1 MAERVFGAIPGYEIG
16 SNFLNSK
23 ELSEVGLHRPT
34 QAGISGSSTEGAD
47 SIVLSGG
54 YEDDEDFGKEIIY
67 TGHGGQDSVTKEQV
81 RDQELRAQ
89 GHAVHYN

>member
-16 SNFLNSK
+16 SNFLNRK
-23 ELSEVGLHRPT
+23 ELSEAGLHRPP

-54 YEDDEDFGKEIIY
+54 YEDDDHSDH
-67 TGHGGQDSVTKEQV
+67 TRHQ
-81 RDQELRAQ
+81 AQ
-89 GHAVHYN
+89 QADKKTVQI